1 MYDFPDNIDTYGK
14 ISGFVEGFYNT
25 GYLKLYSYF
34 RIENTMYN
42 EIYHHLK
49 DYMYLISWTASR
61 NLAFCYSVNE
71 VVVWCFNFSV
81 HLSALLLVVWLIKT
95 LAGNGLFR

>member
-49 DYMYLISWTASR
+49 DYMYLIS
-61 NLAFCYSVNE
+61 
-71 VVVWCFNFSV
+71 
-81 HLSALLLVVWLIKT
+81 
-95 LAGNGLFR
+95 